1 MMILWA
7 LHNACSLSLSLSLSL
22 SFYLYIYIYIIC
34 ISLSLSVFVAPS
46 YVWYSVHVSHLP
58 ALTLENLAGDFYVP
72 GTNLGKGQ
80 GGKWPEIMEAWL
92 LQTVTCCGDSD
103 SLSLLSEI
111 QTWKL

>member
-1 MMILWA
+1 MHA
-7 LHNACSLSLSLSLSL
+7 VSLSLSL
-22 SFYLYIYIYIIC
+22 SFYVIHIYIY
-34 ISLSLSVFVAPS
+34 ISLSLSSLSLSLSLLPMS
-46 YVWYSVHVSHLP
+46 GTQCMSPHLP